1 MTIRSGPVTRSDAER
16 PTIVSSEWV
25 EGERRSTILRPDGS
39 TFAVTV
45 PAGGMD
51 ESADDAEWGH
61 EWIAGDRGPHRP
73 AGLWLLHR
81 AVLADLCDG
90 PFVEAGRSEQAR

>member
-1 MTIRSGPVTRSDAER
+1 VA
-16 PTIVSSEWV
+16 
-25 EGERRSTILRPDGS
+25 GERRSTIVRPDGS

-51 ESADDAEWGH
+51 ACADAEWAND
-61 EWIAGDRGPHRP
+61 WIAGDKGPRHP
-73 AGLWLLHR
+73 PGLSLLHR

-90 PFVEAGRSEQAR
+90 PFVEAGRSEPTR

>member
-1 MTIRSGPVTRSDAER
+1 
-16 PTIVSSEWV
+16 
-25 EGERRSTILRPDGS
+25 
-39 TFAVTV
+39 
-45 PAGGMD
+45 MD

>member
-1 MTIRSGPVTRSDAER
+1 MIS
-16 PTIVSSEWV
+16 IEWV
-25 EGERRSTILRPDGS
+25 AGRRRSTVLRPDGS

-51 ESADDAEWGH
+51 ESTDDAEWANA
-61 EWIAGDRGPHRP
+61 WTTRARDPRGSS
-73 AGLWLLHR
+73 GLSLLHR

-90 PFVEAGRSEQAR
+90 PFVEAGRSGQQAR